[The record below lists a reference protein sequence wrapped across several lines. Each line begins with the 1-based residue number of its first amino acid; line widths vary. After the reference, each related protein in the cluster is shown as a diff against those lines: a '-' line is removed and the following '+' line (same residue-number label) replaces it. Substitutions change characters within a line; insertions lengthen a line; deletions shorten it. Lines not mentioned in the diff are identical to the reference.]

1 MSAFQ
6 YLATPAPQ
14 VEPPEAA
21 PVVSP
26 ADDTDANEM
35 RAVQPA
41 RPSEAAIA
49 DAAQEVEPAIVL
61 DAAPRLA
68 LEKTKTNKEAH
79 PLSVEA
85 LRANGGADFESKVCL
100 DSSQRLCLIGD
111 HDSFSYLHEP
121 PPSSRPRSSRER
133 WIAISFGHSCRW
145 YTSNAISCHLVKWP
159 ASSLSREMVF
169 LFLDKTPIQVL
180 SMQFHWTQLWPYQTT
195 QRTRTGTRSRSVRE
209 SIPTRHER
217 ISSQSC

>member
-68 LEKTKTNKEAH
+68 LEKTNKEVH

-100 DSSQRLCLIGD
+100 DSSQLPCLIGD
-111 HDSFSYLHEP
+111 HDSFS
-121 PPSSRPRSSRER
+121 
-133 WIAISFGHSCRW
+133 
-145 YTSNAISCHLVKWP
+145 
-159 ASSLSREMVF
+159 
-169 LFLDKTPIQVL
+169 
-180 SMQFHWTQLWPYQTT
+180 
-195 QRTRTGTRSRSVRE
+195 
-209 SIPTRHER
+209 
-217 ISSQSC
+217 

>member
-1 MSAFQ
+1 MTDSTTALRGSRTGNQAKRNCEFLPNFTQTKTQTLTSSASVTKCKCNERFSLVVIMSAFQ

-26 ADDTDANEM
+26 ADDTEANKM

-68 LEKTKTNKEAH
+68 FEKTKTNKEVH

-85 LRANGGADFESKVCL
+85 LRANGGTDFESKVCL
-100 DSSQRLCLIGD
+100 DSSQRPCLIGD

-121 PPSSRPRSSRER
+121 PPPPGR
-133 WIAISFGHSCRW
+133 GHQGKGGSQFLSV
-145 YTSNAISCHLVKWP
+145 TPVVGIP
-159 ASSLSREMVF
+159 A
-169 LFLDKTPIQVL
+169 
-180 SMQFHWTQLWPYQTT
+180 
-195 QRTRTGTRSRSVRE
+195 TRFRVVW
-209 SIPTRHER
+209 
-217 ISSQSC
+217 